1 MSARRRRAGKDILI
15 VYCLLKL
22 TEKKGRK
29 EMRRMKWLL
38 AAVLSLAL
46 MFAMGSTVFAAD
58 GDSTELEITNNTGMF
73 KAVSA
78 SLENNDGNTVLKMAL
93 SGTGYHEIYKG
104 TYEEAVANGDNT
116 DNWVHGY
123 QNADGKWEFQITIA
137 PDETY
142 IPIVAI
148 SDSYY
153 TKYLNGQNALERA
166 FYPRQVEVNAEAK
179 TLVTGD
185 YDETTDFTIISKVKD
200 FKVKG
205 KASTEVVGGPN
216 SNNYTVA
223 PTLVMRDATYD
234 KVTYPTVEGNQI
246 STAEATLTDGC
257 FAIEM
262 KNAPNKEAFKDKTPI
277 EMTFHVAENS
287 SYDEA
292 GQNVT
297 RMVTIDKMAKTITI
311 EGDPL
316 TGIGDGTYMLPEL
329 AAGPSAMFNHFMGQS
344 KKVIISGDTAKIC
357 FTTDGSTGSI
367 QKYSKIALGK
377 SSELLTENYQQD
389 LPEGTTVIEGILQ
402 DDGTD
407 TKKYAFEISMT
418 KSEIAELLNNNVAED
433 IYITIWNSEGNSTDK
448 IPGWYKPNSDIYLS
462 LGQLGEEPA
471 DYSAVE
477 EAKSKVPKDL
487 SIYTDETKQA
497 VEDALNAVVE
507 GKPISEQ
514 AAVDAMAAAINDAV
528 KALRVSKFEY
538 DGTEVNFI
546 DKTGKGFGMWAPQEG
561 STCVQKDGKVE
572 ITIFPKNVTVYGWMH
587 WGGTNEEL
595 TKDVALGEDGSILLT
610 VDTDMCGWAHPI
622 APIKKSDG
630 TTTGSQY
637 YLAIPALSNITTAEE
652 ADAKAAIAAAK
663 ADLTNKEL
671 VEAALAAIEKLT
683 DEQKAAMADDIQVI
697 NDAKV
702 AINKTE
708 AEAAIAAVKDDP
720 TNKELVEAALAA
732 IEKLTDEQKAEETMA
747 AGIAAVNAAKTAIEN
762 KEAAEAAIAA
772 AKADPTNKAKV
783 QAALAAIDKLTDA
796 QKAALADDIKAVNDA
811 KTAIDKAEKEAAGQA
826 EATKVKAMTITLK
839 KAKAGKKKI
848 TVSWTKNTGVEGYE
862 VYYKTGKK
870 AKTVK
875 ITKNSITKKVIKKLK
890 KGKKYTVKVR
900 GYKKVN
906 GQMVYTKWSKAKKAK
921 VK

>member
-1 MSARRRRAGKDILI
+1 
-15 VYCLLKL
+15 
-22 TEKKGRK
+22 
-29 EMRRMKWLL
+29 MRRMKWLL

-58 GDSTELEITNNTGMF
+58 GDSTELEITNNTSMF
-73 KAVSA
+73 KAETAYLTEEGGQEYLV
-78 SLENNDGNTVLKMAL
+78 MAL
-93 SGTGYHEIYKG
+93 SGSGYKELFKG
-104 TYEEAVANGDNT
+104 TYEMAVDNGDGSADLGNT
-116 DNWVHGY
+116 WIHGY
-123 QNADGKWEFQITIA
+123 TNSDGKIEFKIPLDA
-137 PDETY
+137 DESY
-142 IPIVAI
+142 VPCVAI
-148 SDSYY
+148 SNTYY
-153 TKYLNGQNALERA
+153 GKYLSGQNALERA
-166 FYPRQVEVNAEAK
+166 FYPRQFEVNREAK
-179 TLVTGD
+179 TLVTDD
-185 YDETTDFTIISKVKD
+185 YNETVDFTVISNVKD

-205 KASTEVVGGPN
+205 TASTKVNGGPN

-223 PTLVMRDATYD
+223 PTLVMRDSTYD
-234 KVTYPTVEGNQI
+234 KVTYPTVVSGEVG
-246 STAEATLTDGC
+246 TAEASLTDGC

-329 AAGPSAMFNHFMGQS
+329 AAGPSAMFNHFMDQS

-357 FTTDGSTGSI
+357 FTTDGSTASI

-389 LPEGTTVIEGILQ
+389 LPEGTTVIEGVLQ

-407 TKKYAFEISMT
+407 TKKYSFEISMT
-418 KSEIAELLNNNVAED
+418 KSEVAELLNNSVAED
-433 IYITIWNSEGNSTDK
+433 IYITVWNSEGSKEDK
-448 IPGWYKPNSDIYLS
+448 IPGWYKASSDIYLS

-477 EAKSKVPKDL
+477 EAKSNVPEDL

-572 ITIFPKNVTVYGWMH
+572 ITIFPKNVKVYGWMH

-671 VEAALAAIEKLT
+671 VEAALAAIDKLT

-697 NDAKV
+697 NDAK
-702 AINKTE
+702 A
-708 AEAAIAAVKDDP
+708 
-720 TNKELVEAALAA
+720 
-732 IEKLTDEQKAEETMA
+732 
-747 AGIAAVNAAKTAIEN
+747 
-762 KEAAEAAIAA
+762 
-772 AKADPTNKAKV
+772 
-783 QAALAAIDKLTDA
+783 
-796 QKAALADDIKAVNDA
+796 
-811 KTAIDKAEKEAAGQA
+811 AIDKAEKEAADQA
-826 EATKVKAMTITLK
+826 EVAKIKAAKISLK
-839 KAKAGKKKI
+839 GAKAGKKKI
-848 TVSWTKNTGVEGYE
+848 TVTWKKNADVAGYQ

-875 ITKNSITKKVIKKLK
+875 VTKNTITKKVIKKLK

-900 GYKKVN
+900 GYKKIN
-906 GQMVYTKWSKAKKAK
+906 GQMVYTKWSKAKKVK

>member
-1 MSARRRRAGKDILI
+1 
-15 VYCLLKL
+15 
-22 TEKKGRK
+22 
-29 EMRRMKWLL
+29 MRRMKWLL

-58 GDSTELEITNNTGMF
+58 GDSTELEITNNTSMF
-73 KAVSA
+73 KAETAYLTEEGGQEYLV
-78 SLENNDGNTVLKMAL
+78 MAL
-93 SGTGYHEIYKG
+93 SGSGYKELFKG
-104 TYEEAVANGDNT
+104 TYEMAVDNGDGSAENGNNT
-116 DNWVHGY
+116 WIHGY
-123 QNADGKWEFQITIA
+123 TNSDGKIEFKIPLDA
-137 PDETY
+137 DESY
-142 IPIVAI
+142 VPCVAI
-148 SDSYY
+148 SNTYY
-153 TKYLNGQNALERA
+153 GKYLSRQNALERT
-166 FYPRQVEVNAEAK
+166 FYPRQFEVNREAK
-179 TLVTGD
+179 TLVTDD
-185 YDETTDFTIISKVKD
+185 YNETVDFTVISNVKD

-205 KASTEVVGGPN
+205 TASTKVNGGPN

-223 PTLVMRDATYD
+223 PTLVMRDSTYD
-234 KVTYPTVEGNQI
+234 KVTYPTVVNGEVG
-246 STAEATLTDGC
+246 TAEASLTDGC

-329 AAGPSAMFNHFMGQS
+329 AAGPSAMFNHFMDQS

-357 FTTDGSTGSI
+357 FTTDGSTASI

-389 LPEGTTVIEGILQ
+389 LPEGTTVIEGVLQ

-407 TKKYAFEISMT
+407 TKKYSFEISMT
-418 KSEIAELLNNNVAED
+418 KSEVAELLNNSVAED
-433 IYITIWNSEGNSTDK
+433 IYITVWNSEGSKEDK
-448 IPGWYKPNSDIYLS
+448 IPGWYKASSDIYLS

-477 EAKSKVPKDL
+477 EAKSNVPEDL

-637 YLAIPALSNITTAEE
+637 YLAVPALSNITTAEE

-671 VEAALAAIEKLT
+671 VEAALAAIDKLT

-697 NDAKV
+697 NDAK
-702 AINKTE
+702 A
-708 AEAAIAAVKDDP
+708 
-720 TNKELVEAALAA
+720 
-732 IEKLTDEQKAEETMA
+732 
-747 AGIAAVNAAKTAIEN
+747 
-762 KEAAEAAIAA
+762 
-772 AKADPTNKAKV
+772 
-783 QAALAAIDKLTDA
+783 
-796 QKAALADDIKAVNDA
+796 
-811 KTAIDKAEKEAAGQA
+811 AIDKAEKEAADQA
-826 EATKVKAMTITLK
+826 EVAKIKAAKISLK
-839 KAKAGKKKI
+839 GAKAGKKKI
-848 TVSWTKNTGVEGYE
+848 TVTWKKNADVAGYQ

-870 AKTVK
+870 AKT
-875 ITKNSITKKVIKKLK
+875 
-890 KGKKYTVKVR
+890 
-900 GYKKVN
+900 
-906 GQMVYTKWSKAKKAK
+906 
-921 VK
+921 